1 MLTLSAAGTAMSN
14 LAMTY
19 TVLGRHQ
26 DALVLQE
33 ETLEFLRRVLPENHP
48 HIGKACSGI
57 ALLYYQASDFH
68 RALQFC
74 REALRIFQATLPPS
88 HPQVSMTQLLVR
100 QLEEQLLP

>member
-1 MLTLSAAGTAMSN
+1 MSA

-19 TVLGRHQ
+19 TALGRHQ

-48 HIGKACSGI
+48 HVGKAIFGI
-57 ALLYYQASDFH
+57 AFQYYQASDFH

-74 REALRIFQATLPPS
+74 REALRIFQTALPPS
-88 HPQVSMTQLLVR
+88 HPEVSIAQQLVR